1 MRFIPAILVC
11 GSVLFTGCSS
21 VVDTQLNPEHIS
33 KPLATETKVWRERP
47 SSTYVRVIEQ
57 KEWQVEKRVL
67 LSVPDGSLLQ
77 VLKMA
82 VPDASIVPV
91 DTGVDLKMRLAVIAD
106 NMTLTEY
113 IKMLEG
119 MTGYAIVYEND
130 LLKVSSLKSKKW
142 NLAALASQRKSS
154 TSVSQQLSAGS
165 GGAGSSANMDVKNDE
180 DAWESL
186 IENAEAI
193 LGVKGGSG
201 GGAKENQL
209 KPYVT
214 GIRSIGLLSAAGAP
228 ARIDVLDQYI
238 KNLEGMS
245 SKQINIDVKVFDVRL
260 DDNRGSGIDWSALIK
275 GTTSGNPFNLYF
287 GQDPTTTGNIANG
300 GISYLTGKPSWE
312 FGGTI
317 TDAKRGSLESMVR
330 FLEQYGS
337 VELVNQPNVTTL
349 NGSTAYLSSGDEFSY
364 ISSISE
370 EEDDNGDTTVTPEFA
385 RIKVGVSL
393 SVTPRVLDGERIL
406 LDVIPVV
413 SSIQGSDQYE
423 VGGFSFSTPVIA
435 LQELATQVITRN
447 GQPIQLGGLISKKVS
462 ESLTT
467 LPFKNKATGEMLS
480 FMFEADE
487 NDLERRE
494 IVITVVPTILESGK
508 WATSAK

>member
-1 MRFIPAILVC
+1 MKYIPAIIVC
-11 GSVLFTGCSS
+11 SSVLFAGCSS
-21 VVDTQLNPEHIS
+21 IVDTQLNPEHIA
-33 KPLATETKVWRERP
+33 KPLVVEKDIWRERP

-57 KEWQVEKRVL
+57 KEWQVEKRVM

-113 IKMLEG
+113 LKMLEG

-142 NLAALASQRKSS
+142 NLAALASKRQSS
-154 TSVSQQLSAGS
+154 TSVSQQLSAG
-165 GGAGSSANMDVKNDE
+165 GGGGGSSSSLGVENNE
-180 DAWESL
+180 DAWKSL
-186 IENAEAI
+186 IENAESI
-193 LGVKGGSG
+193 LGVKGGGSSSSS
-201 GGAKENQL
+201 KQNQL

-238 KNLEGMS
+238 KNLETMS

-260 DDNRGSGIDWSALIK
+260 DDNKGSGIDWNALVS
-275 GTTSGNPFNLYF
+275 GTIDSKPFNLGF
-287 GQDPTTTGNIANG
+287 GQDPLSD
-300 GISYLTGKPSWE
+300 GINYLTGKPAWQ
-312 FGGTI
+312 FGGSY
-317 TDAKRGSLESMVR
+317 TDPARGSVSSMVR

-337 VELVNQPNVTTL
+337 VELANQPNVTTL

-364 ISSISE
+364 ISSITE
-370 EEDDNGDTTVTPEFA
+370 EEDDNGDKSITPEFE

-413 SSIQGSDQYE
+413 SSIQGSDQYQ

-447 GQPIQLGGLISKKVS
+447 GQPIQLGGLISKKIS
-462 ESLTT
+462 ESLTR
-467 LPFKNKATGEMLS
+467 LPFKNEATGDMLN
-480 FMFEADE
+480 FMFDADE

>member
-1 MRFIPAILVC
+1 MRFLPAVLVC
-11 GSVLFTGCSS
+11 GSVLFTGCST
-21 VVDTQLNPEHIS
+21 VVDTELNPEHIS

-106 NMTLTEY
+106 NMTLTDY
-113 IKMLEG
+113 LKMLEG
-119 MTGYAIVYEND
+119 MTGYGIVYEND

-142 NLAALASQRKSS
+142 NVAALASHRKSS
-154 TSVSQQLSAGS
+154 TSVSQQLSAG
-165 GGAGSSANMDVKNDE
+165 GGGGGSNATMSVKNE
-180 DAWESL
+180 IDAWESL
-186 IENAEAI
+186 ILNAESI
-193 LGVKGGSG
+193 LGIKGGSSS
-201 GGAKENQL
+201 KSKDNQI

-214 GIRSIGLLSAAGAP
+214 GIRSIGLISAAGAP

-238 KNLEGMS
+238 KNLEAMS

-260 DDNRGSGIDWSALIK
+260 DDNRGSGIDWNALVK
-275 GTTSGNPFNLYF
+275 GTVNSNPFTINF
-287 GQDPTTTGNIANG
+287 GQDPSSD
-300 GISYLTGKPSWE
+300 GISYLTGKPAWQ
-312 FGGTI
+312 FGGSY
-317 TDAKRGSLESMVR
+317 TDSERGSLETMVK

-337 VELVNQPNVTTL
+337 VELVNQPNITTL

-370 EEDDNGDTTVTPEFA
+370 EEDDNGDKSITPEFS

-393 SVTPRVLDGERIL
+393 SVTPRVLDGDKIL
-406 LDVIPVV
+406 LDVIPVI

-423 VGGFSFSTPVIA
+423 VGGFSFTTPVIA

-447 GQPIQLGGLISKKVS
+447 GQPIQLGGLISKKIS

-467 LPFKNKATGEMLS
+467 LPFKDKTTGDMLN

-487 NDLERRE
+487 NELERRE

>member
-119 MTGYAIVYEND
+119 MTGYGIVYEND

-154 TSVSQQLSAGS
+154 TSVSQQLSAG
-165 GGAGSSANMDVKNDE
+165 GGGGSSASMDVKNEE
-180 DAWESL
+180 DAWDSL
-186 IENAEAI
+186 VENAEAI

-201 GGAKENQL
+201 GGSKANQL

-238 KNLEGMS
+238 KNLETMS

-260 DDNRGSGIDWSALIK
+260 NDNKGSGIDWNALVK
-275 GTTSGNPFNLYF
+275 GTIDSKPFNLTF
-287 GQDPTTTGNIANG
+287 GQDPLSD
-300 GISYLTGKPSWE
+300 GISYLTGKPAWQ
-312 FGGTI
+312 FGGTY
-317 TDAKRGSLESMVR
+317 TDDERGSVSSMVR
-330 FLEQYGS
+330 FLEQYGT
-337 VELVNQPNVTTL
+337 VELANQPNITTL

-364 ISSISE
+364 ISSITE
-370 EEDDNGDTTVTPEFA
+370 EEDDNGDKSITPEFE

-406 LDVIPVV
+406 LDIVPVV
-413 SSIQGSDQYE
+413 SSIQGSDQYT

-447 GQPIQLGGLISKKVS
+447 GQPIQLGGLITKKIS

-467 LPFKNKATGEMLS
+467 LPFKNKTTGDLMS

>member
-1 MRFIPAILVC
+1 MKYIPAIVVC
-11 GSVLFTGCSS
+11 SSVLFTGCSS
-21 VVDTQLNPEHIS
+21 IVDTQINPKLIV
-33 KPLATETKVWRERP
+33 KPMATETKVWRERP

-57 KEWQVEKRVL
+57 KEWQVEKRVM

-82 VPDASIVPV
+82 VPDASIVPA

-142 NLAALASQRKSS
+142 NLAALASQRTSS
-154 TSVSQQLSAGS
+154 TSVSQQLSAG
-165 GGAGSSANMDVKNDE
+165 GGGGSSSSVGVKNDE
-180 DAWESL
+180 DAWKSL
-186 IENAEAI
+186 IENAESI
-193 LGVKGGSG
+193 LGVKGG
-201 GGAKENQL
+201 GGAGAAGGKQNQL

-228 ARIDVLDQYI
+228 ARIDVLDEYI
-238 KNLEGMS
+238 KNLEVMS

-260 DDNRGSGIDWSALIK
+260 NDNKGSGIDWNALVK
-275 GTTSGNPFNLYF
+275 GTIDSKPFNLSL
-287 GQDPTTTGNIANG
+287 GQDPLSD
-300 GISYLTGKPSWE
+300 GINYLTGKPAWQ
-312 FGGTI
+312 FGGSY
-317 TDAKRGSLESMVR
+317 TDSERGSVSSMVR

-337 VELVNQPNVTTL
+337 VELANQPNVTTL

-364 ISSISE
+364 ISSISS
-370 EEDDNGDTTVTPEFA
+370 EEDDNGDETITPEFA

-406 LDVIPVV
+406 LDIIPVV
-413 SSIQGSDQYE
+413 SSIQGSDQYQ

-447 GQPIQLGGLISKKVS
+447 GQPIQLGGLISKKIS
-462 ESLTT
+462 ESLTR
-467 LPFKNKATGEMLS
+467 LPFKNEATGDMLN
-480 FMFEADE
+480 FMFDADE

>member
-1 MRFIPAILVC
+1 MKYIPAIIVC
-11 GSVLFTGCSS
+11 SSVLFTGCSS
-21 VVDTQLNPEHIS
+21 IVDTEINPEHIV
-33 KPLATETKVWRERP
+33 KPLVVEKDVWRERP

-57 KEWQVEKRVL
+57 KEWQVEKRVM
-67 LSVPDGSLLQ
+67 LSVPGGSLLQ

-82 VPDASIVPV
+82 VPDASIVPI
-91 DTGVDLKMRLAVIAD
+91 DTGVDLKLRLDVIAD

-119 MTGYAIVYEND
+119 MTGYGIVYEND
-130 LLKVSSLKSKKW
+130 LLKVSSMKSKRW
-142 NLAALASQRKSS
+142 NLAALASQRTSS
-154 TSVSQQLSAGS
+154 TSVSQKLSAG
-165 GGAGSSANMDVKNDE
+165 GDGGSSSSVGVKNDE
-180 DAWESL
+180 DAWKSL
-186 IENAEAI
+186 LENAESI
-193 LGVKGGSG
+193 LGTGASG
-201 GGAKENQL
+201 GQNQL

-238 KNLEGMS
+238 KNLETMS
-245 SKQINIDVKVFDVRL
+245 SKQINIDVRVFDVRL
-260 DDNRGSGIDWSALIK
+260 DDNKGSGIDWSALVN
-275 GTTSGNPFNLYF
+275 GTFDGDPFSLNSGLLD
-287 GQDPTTTGNIANG
+287 GAA
-300 GISYLTGKPSWE
+300 SYLTGKSPWSV
-312 FGGTI
+312 GGTL
-317 TDAKRGSLESMVR
+317 TTSNGSTFSSVIS

-337 VELVNQPNVTTL
+337 VDLLNQPNVTTL

-370 EEDDNGDTTVTPEFA
+370 EEDDDGDKTLTPEFT

-393 SVTPRVLDGERIL
+393 SVTPRVLDGDRIL
-406 LDVIPVV
+406 LDIIPVV
-413 SSIQGSDQYE
+413 SSMQGADQYT
-423 VGGFSFSTPVIA
+423 VGGLSFETPIIA

-447 GQPIQLGGLISKKVS
+447 GQPIQLGGLISKKVT
-462 ESLTT
+462 ESLTQ
-467 LPFKNKATGEMLS
+467 LPFKNKDTGDMLN

-508 WATSAK
+508 WISSVK